1 VSEQEFVLA
10 IVALVGTF
18 SVFWGLGYAVFTWL
32 RERRGPAL
40 GAKSLDELREQITE
54 IQTSVD
60 AIAVEVERI
69 SEGQRFAT
77 RLMAERAEPA
87 RLDRGEREP

>member
-1 VSEQEFVLA
+1 MSEQEFVLA
-10 IVALVGTF
+10 ILGLVGSF
-18 SVFWGLGYAVFTWL
+18 SVVWGLGYAIFTWA
-32 RERRGPAL
+32 RERRGPQVSKQTL
-40 GAKSLDELREQITE
+40 LEMQQQIAD

-77 RLMAERAEPA
+77 RLMAERAGVPQ
-87 RLDRGEREP
+87 LDRGERER